1 MEPASYEQ
9 QWLPEER
16 RAPASSVRPR
26 GSSIDAHG
34 PTKGSPNIESGS
46 TSTPRK
52 SMKEMTKAERR
63 ALQEKQRAEKAAKAA
78 ASATTSANKKGGS
91 SDATG
96 QDSSPLT
103 KAKPRDK
110 ENKGKSS
117 IAKLDNND
125 FGSSSGS
132 KQVALLAHLA
142 HPTRPSTSPPT
153 IADIHPAVLT
163 LGLLFSEHKITGSNA
178 RCVATLSAFKKVI
191 QEYRTPEGTTL
202 SRHLQTVL
210 NSQIQYLVDC
220 RNMSV
225 SMGTAIRYLKMEI
238 STVDIDLSD
247 EEAKMLLCQKIDNF
261 IRERI
266 TIADK
271 AIIAYGLQK
280 IHNGDIILT
289 YAKSSVV
296 EALILEAHKMGI
308 QFSVVILDSRPK
320 FEGKNLLKNLV
331 TAGIKCTYCL
341 LHSCGFAFR
350 HVSKVFL
357 GCHAVLSNGA
367 LYSRVGTAM
376 VAMMAKDLNIPVIV
390 CCETYKFTDR
400 VQLDSFVWNEEG
412 DPSELVNISANPIPK
427 PGPLS
432 SWLGQP
438 DLKLLNILY
447 DVTPSKYITMVIT
460 EVGMIPCTSVPVVL
474 REYKAMIQL

>member
-9 QWLPEER
+9 KWLPEER
-16 RAPASSVRPR
+16 REPANPVRPR
-26 GSSIDAHG
+26 GSSVDAHG
-34 PTKGSPNIESGS
+34 PVNIESGS
-46 TSTPRK
+46 TSTPRR
-52 SMKEMTKAERR
+52 SMREMTKAERR
-63 ALQEKQRAEKAAKAA
+63 AHQERQRAEKAAKAA
-78 ASATTSANKKGGS
+78 TSATTSANKKSGS

-96 QDSSPLT
+96 QDSSSLT
-103 KAKPRDK
+103 RAKPKDK
-110 ENKGKSS
+110 ENKGKPS
-117 IAKLDNND
+117 IAKPDKND
-125 FGSSSGS
+125 LSSSTDS

-142 HPTRPSTSPPT
+142 HPTRPSTSSPA
-153 IADIHPAVLT
+153 IADIHPSVLT
-163 LGLLFSEHKITGSNA
+163 LGLLFSENKITGSNA
-178 RCVATLSAFKKVI
+178 RCVATLNAFKKVI

-220 RNMSV
+220 RNMS
-225 SMGTAIRYLKMEI
+225 
-238 STVDIDLSD
+238 
-247 EEAKMLLCQKIDNF
+247 AKTLLCQKIDNF

-266 TIADK
+266 TIADN
-271 AIIAYGLQK
+271 AIVAYGLQK

-296 EALILEAHKMGI
+296 EALILEAHKAGI

-320 FEGKNLLKNLV
+320 FEGKHLLRNLV
-331 TAGIKCTYCL
+331 AAGIKCTYCL
-341 LHSCGFAFR
+341 LHSCGSAFR

-412 DPSELVNISANPIPK
+412 NPSELVNISNNPIPK

-432 SWLGQP
+432 SWLGQS

-474 REYKAMIQL
+474 REYKAMVQL